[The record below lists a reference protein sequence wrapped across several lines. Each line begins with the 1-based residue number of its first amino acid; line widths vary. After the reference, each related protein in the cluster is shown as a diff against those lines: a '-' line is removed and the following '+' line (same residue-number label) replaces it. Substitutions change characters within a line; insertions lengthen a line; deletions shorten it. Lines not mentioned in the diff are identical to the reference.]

1 MCPKCDQEMTGK
13 TNLDRGLHRNHR
25 INFSRWRSHFSQ
37 YYMLLCILMIFD
49 NIKFVNC
56 DDPVYTAKVNI
67 TYYKIDPNDAKS
79 EVRDMGVFGQNAISA
94 DDRKHTEAGRLVH
107 VLTTENKT
115 DACTPIVN
123 APKERWVALV
133 KRDVCTLSKKVDICG
148 AANASAVIIYNHQD
162 PEPKD
167 RAAFYNLKGKT
178 ILM

>member
-13 TNLDRGLHRNHR
+13 TNLDRGVHRNHR
-25 INFSRWRSHFSQ
+25 INFSRWSSHFSQ

-67 TYYKIDPNDAKS
+67 TYYKNDPNDAKS
-79 EVRDMGVFGQNAISA
+79 EVRDMGVFGHNAISA

-133 KRDVCTLSKKVDICG
+133 KRGVCTLSKKVDICG
-148 AANASAVIIYNHQD
+148 AANASAVIIYNNQD
-162 PEPKD
+162 PEPND
-167 RAAFYNLKGKT
+167 RGALYNLKGKT

>member
-49 NIKFVNC
+49 NILFVNC
-56 DDPVYTAKVNI
+56 DNPVYTAKVNI
-67 TYYKIDPNDAKS
+67 THYKNDPSDAKW
-79 EVRDMGVFGQNAISA
+79 EVRDMGVFGQNAILP

-115 DACTPIVN
+115 DACSPIIN

-133 KRDVCTLSKKVDICG
+133 KRDVCTLSKKVDTCG

-167 RAAFYNLKGKT
+167 RAASYNLKGKT